1 MTTPSFTT
9 TTFLSRG
16 HMEREIEVVI
26 SYTFDGVEFVVTEAR
41 DLTEGRELTDWE
53 WESCED
59 AANAVCEEAFD
70 EWLADYGEYLRD
82 QREDARWAA

>member
-1 MTTPSFTT
+1 MNAPTFTT
-9 TTFLSRG
+9 TTFLTRG
-16 HMEREIEVVI
+16 HMEREIEVEI
-26 SYTFDGVEFVVTEAR
+26 EYTFDGEHLEVVDAR

-59 AANAVCEEAFD
+59 AAGEVCEKAYA

-82 QREDARWAA
+82 AADDRRVAA